1 MAFDRGN
8 KGEKKGER
16 GRKRRERERG
26 TPETLYSDTQR
37 TENSTMPTPVTEGGI
52 SQAKFG
58 LIWHSIVT
66 VEFGMEFELD

>member
-1 MAFDRGN
+1 
-8 KGEKKGER
+8 
-16 GRKRRERERG
+16 
-26 TPETLYSDTQR
+26 
-37 TENSTMPTPVTEGGI
+37 MPTPVTEGGI